1 MSATIKLPC
10 VRFVKRVSNG
20 GSLSKYGYIGMM
32 QRNGEA
38 LKTVPWLEAA
48 TAADAVTLTTNQL
61 TKTDGKAS
69 ESGAWEKLPS
79 FTAYMG
85 DMYDAYSQAGDA
97 VARNATMCGYAGCV
111 AYRFELPESAV
122 ANALQTVALSI
133 QRDRYLRAGVR
144 VAACLSNSD
153 VPSDNWDVVRGEAEG
168 CVRSEST
175 VPGEGVVG
183 VSSFGFLGQTDVGY
197 LTASSAAAGTLEIDT
212 SSAFA
217 DAADHEFLY
226 VYVTLEDPAAY
237 WNLYKADEARQY
249 YIEGSAML
257 VADSCTFTF
266 ASDPG
271 SSPSSTEIVVAE
283 GFTPGGAGEPGRG
296 YDTATLAECALAYVN
311 GTPRAASSETVPLI
325 DTAANQSPVNLL
337 AAVRQAYAMCHAGQT
352 ASPDAFDDGAQDG
365 SRISAKLIDAGVPG
379 ASFCV
384 CVNPDLARTAPE
396 QRTGCV
402 ILSRR
407 VALHRFVVPI
417 GFTPTAV
424 RFEWAPVIT
433 NGDVRLSAWMK
444 VGADFVPYG
453 DAGIR
458 DAALFSATVA
468 TCGDWRRIA
477 TFQNRATY
485 QTDGTKTRTVPFPSG
500 VAAGA
505 VVTIL
510 LTAYAEPTASAF
522 AAGDVIGMTKD
533 AAGRDVRATLVA
545 TAGWRPTITLIK

>member
-20 GSLSKYGYIGMM
+20 GSFSKYGYIGMM

-61 TKTDGKAS
+61 TKTDGKVREDGS
-69 ESGAWEKLPS
+69 WEKHPS
-79 FTAYMG
+79 YTAYMG

-111 AYRFELPESAV
+111 AYRFELPESAG
-122 ANALQTVALSI
+122 ANAVQSVALAL

-271 SSPSSTEIVVAE
+271 SSPSSAEIVVAE
-283 GFTPGGAGEPGRG
+283 GFASASSKDTA
-296 YDTATLAECALAYVN
+296 YDTATLAECSLAYVN
-311 GTPRAASSETVPLI
+311 GMPRAAGSEAVPLI
-325 DTAANQSPVNLL
+325 DTAVNQSPENLL
-337 AAVRQAYAMCHAGQT
+337 ASVRQAYAMFHAGQT
-352 ASPDAFDDGAQDG
+352 ASPDAFDDSAQDG
-365 SRISAKLIDAGVPG
+365 SRISAKLIDDGIPG

-396 QRTGCV
+396 QRPGCV

-407 VALHRFVVPI
+407 VALHRFVMPI

-424 RFEWAPVIT
+424 RFEWSPVIT
-433 NGDVRLSAWMK
+433 NGDVRLSSWMK

-453 DAGIR
+453 DSGIR

-468 TCGDWRRIA
+468 TCGEWRRIA
-477 TFQNRATY
+477 TFQNRAMY

-500 VAAGA
+500 VPSGS

-510 LTAYAEPTASAF
+510 LTAYADPAASAF
-522 AAGDVIGMTKD
+522 AVGDVIGMTQD
-533 AAGRDVRATLVA
+533 ASGRDVRATLVA
-545 TAGWRPTITLIK
+545 TAGWRPTITLLK